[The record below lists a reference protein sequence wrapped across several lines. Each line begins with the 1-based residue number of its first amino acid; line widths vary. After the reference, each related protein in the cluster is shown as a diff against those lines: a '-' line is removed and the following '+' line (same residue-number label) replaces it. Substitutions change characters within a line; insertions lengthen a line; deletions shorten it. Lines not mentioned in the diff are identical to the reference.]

1 MQGAVVQGAVVPL
14 GDTYSQQVHDLA
26 PLKRLTFQ
34 GRTGR
39 KLTIIKAADGSLS
52 AIDFHCFHHG

>member
-1 MQGAVVQGAVVPL
+1 MQGAVVPL